1 MTLWEVFKN
10 EEVRNLCTGDMDSTA
25 RFPNIHW
32 DQYLI
37 SRMGRVWWRQMRF
50 SVMER
55 LFSSQRRST
64 WRFLQELIRYWKM
77 DETRKNMLKQ
87 TEIRQML
94 WDDNEKLLIMC
105 FDLNNYKSAQKGKQ
119 INLFIKLNVILLKSW
134 TNSNKVSIK
143 SECIFPGSLYLYQ
156 VADLRVALGIGR

>member
-1 MTLWEVFKN
+1 MTQWEVSKN
-10 EEVRNLCTGDMDSTA
+10 EEVRNLCTEDMDSTA
-25 RFPNIHW
+25 KLLSLQDFPIFIEIS
-32 DQYLI
+32 I

-55 LFSSQRRST
+55 LFSSQQRST
-64 WRFLQELIRYWKM
+64 WRLLQELIRHWKM
-77 DETRKNMLKQ
+77 DEMRKNIVKQ
-87 TEIRQML
+87 TEIRHML

-143 SECIFPGSLYLYQ
+143 SQCIFPGSLYLY
-156 VADLRVALGIGR
+156 

>member
-10 EEVRNLCTGDMDSTA
+10 EEVRNLCTGDMVSTA

-32 DQYLI
+32 DQHLI

-143 SECIFPGSLYLYQ
+143 SECIFPGSLYLY
-156 VADLRVALGIGR
+156 

>member
-1 MTLWEVFKN
+1 MGSLQEWRSQKSLYWRHGFNCKAVIP
-10 EEVRNLCTGDMDSTA
+10 A

-119 INLFIKLNVILLKSW
+119 INLFIKLIVILLKSW

-143 SECIFPGSLYLYQ
+143 SECIFPGSLYLY
-156 VADLRVALGIGR
+156 